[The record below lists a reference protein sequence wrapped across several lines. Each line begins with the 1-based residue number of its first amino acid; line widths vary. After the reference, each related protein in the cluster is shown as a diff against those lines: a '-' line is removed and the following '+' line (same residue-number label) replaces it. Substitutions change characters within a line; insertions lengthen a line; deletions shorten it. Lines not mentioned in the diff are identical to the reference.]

1 MKNLVRAMIG
11 ISMLLVSFNGFTQQA
26 LITQANA
33 PLVKELTGRYTSF
46 AASARKGD
54 LRAFRALRT
63 AEANKGIPPDAT
75 GDQLKGMAEF
85 MAPELK
91 DFKFMQLEQ
100 DGKHARVAYKRQN
113 AAGLSILVQMF
124 EKEGSEWKVGNNHTQ
139 DYIGQTPKEADGLK
153 EALKSPEVQ
162 FPKK

>member
-1 MKNLVRAMIG
+1 MKNIVRTVIG
-11 ISMLLVSFNGFTQQA
+11 ISALLWSFCGIAQQA
-26 LITQANA
+26 LITQADA
-33 PLVKELTGRYTSF
+33 PLVKELSARYTSF

-54 LRAFRALRT
+54 LKAFRALRT
-63 AEANKGIPPDAT
+63 AEANKGIPADAT
-75 GDQLKGMAEF
+75 GGQLKGMAEF

-91 DFKFMQLEQ
+91 DFKFLQLEQ
-100 DGKHARVAYKRQN
+100 DGKNARVAYKRQN
-113 AAGLSILVQMF
+113 AAGLSILVLMF

-139 DYIGQTPKEADGLK
+139 DYIGQTPKEADALK